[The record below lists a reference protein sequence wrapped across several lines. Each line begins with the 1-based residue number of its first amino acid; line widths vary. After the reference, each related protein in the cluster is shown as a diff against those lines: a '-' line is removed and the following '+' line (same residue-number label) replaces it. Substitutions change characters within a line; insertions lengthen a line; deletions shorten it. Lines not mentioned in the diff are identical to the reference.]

1 LLSVTII
8 SNRRQEVSA
17 MTATGNPVPPTLTRR
32 RRSSLRRGGNVPF
45 LLITP
50 AVLVLALVAA
60 WPLIKIVLLSLQK
73 QDSSKYALFH
83 NGGTTAWVGLQNFTD
98 ALTSKTF
105 WTVLERTLV
114 FTFANVGLSLV
125 LGIGVAVLLNRVSK
139 WARVILIAVL
149 LFVWAIP
156 STVSTQIFAW
166 LFNNQYGVINYL
178 LDKLPGVSMHGH
190 DWFASSTEGLAVVT
204 IVVVWGAIPLLAIAL
219 HAGITQ
225 IPQDVL
231 EAARCDGAG
240 AWASFRHIILPF
252 LRPLLVI
259 LTTLSVI
266 WDFGVF
272 NQIWF
277 ARNGHPEPGY
287 QTLGIYMYE
296 SGVSSSRYNTGATL
310 AVLMILALLLVM
322 VVYIRQL
329 FKIGDA
335 E

>member
-1 LLSVTII
+1 
-8 SNRRQEVSA
+8 
-17 MTATGNPVPPTLTRR
+17 MTATGSPLPPALPK
-32 RRSSLRRGGNVPF
+32 RRSAPTRGGRIPY

-50 AVLVLALVAA
+50 AVIVLAVVAA
-60 WPLIKIVLLSLQK
+60 WPIIKIVLLSLQK

-83 NGGTTAWVGLQNFTD
+83 NGGTTAWVGFQNFTD
-98 ALTSKTF
+98 ALTSSTF
-105 WTVLERTLV
+105 WTVLERTVV
-114 FTFANVGLSLV
+114 FTAVNVGMSLA
-125 LGIGVAVLLNRVSK
+125 LGIAVAVLLNRVSR
-139 WARVILIAVL
+139 WARITLIAVL
-149 LFVWAIP
+149 LFVWAVP

-178 LDKLPGVSMHGH
+178 LDKLPGVHMSGH
-190 DWFASSTEGLAVVT
+190 DWFASPFQGLAVVT
-204 IVVVWGAIPLLAIAL
+204 IVVIWGALPLLAISL
-219 HAGITQ
+219 HAGISQ

-240 AWASFRHIILPF
+240 PWSTFRHVTLPF

-259 LTTLSVI
+259 LTTLSLI

-277 ARNGHPEPGY
+277 MRNGHPEPGY
-287 QTLGIYMYE
+287 QTLGIYMYS

>member
-1 LLSVTII
+1 
-8 SNRRQEVSA
+8 
-17 MTATGNPVPPTLTRR
+17 MTATGSALPPALGR
-32 RRSSLRRGGNVPF
+32 RRSSPRAGGNVPY

-50 AVLVLALVAA
+50 AVVVLGLVAA
-60 WPLIKIVLLSLQK
+60 WPLVKIVLLSLQH
-73 QDSSKYALFH
+73 QDAGKRALFT
-83 NGGTTAWVGLQNFTD
+83 NGGTTSWTGFSNYVN
-98 ALTSKTF
+98 ALKSSEF
-105 WTVLERTLV
+105 WRVVERTVV
-114 FTFANVGLSLV
+114 FTVVNVALSLA
-125 LGIGVAVLLNRVSK
+125 LGIGIALLLNRVSR
-139 WARVILIAVL
+139 WARIMLTAVL
-149 LFVWAIP
+149 LFVWAVP

-166 LFNNQYGVINYL
+166 LFNNQFGIMNYL
-178 LDKLPGVSMHGH
+178 LDKVPGVHMSGH
-190 DWFASSTEGLAVVT
+190 DWFADPFQGLAVVT
-204 IVVVWGAIPLLAIAL
+204 IVVVWGAIPLLAITL

-225 IPQDVL
+225 IPQEVL

-240 AWASFRHIILPF
+240 PWASLRHVILPF

-277 ARNGHPEPGY
+277 VRNGHPEPGY
-287 QTLGIYMYE
+287 QTLGIYMY
-296 SGVSSSRYNTGATL
+296 SNGVSSSHYNTGATL
-310 AVLMILALLLVM
+310 AILMILALLLVM